1 MPAAGIV
8 LDQGWQFHAGDNPTW
23 AEVTIDE
30 RGWQS
35 INPTL
40 SLRHLPQIEQAG
52 TGWLRLRFRLS
63 PELRRQALLLR
74 IFQYTASEIYFNGH
88 LIRRYGTLSPD
99 PQQVHPYWPDG
110 EPIELL
116 LRDQEEQV
124 LAVRF
129 AHWPHFA
136 LFSDFFVPGFLQA
149 RLEGVE
155 QVVKSN
161 QQESVYKTADMLLMG
176 SFLLLSMLHLGFYI
190 YNSAQRANFFFTLY
204 TLAGAISFFC
214 TGFLDEIQRLEL
226 RLGVDILSYICLQ
239 TGSVL
244 AVRALYSLFRVR
256 LGWIYWSLWAANF
269 LSLVLLIF
277 GSQAS
282 WYPTVGFMLLVTA
295 EQLRLTLG
303 ALRQTRQAAGIIAAG
318 FAISLVLL
326 LVFGFIARYYGPLLM
341 VEVLSIPLHTILTFP
356 AFLSPV
362 LAISLYLA
370 RQFALAS
377 RLLEIKLNQVRMLS
391 RQMLAHQQEKQVML
405 AQQNE
410 TLERQVQLRTAALQR
425 TLNNLQATQDQ
436 LIQSEKMASLGEL
449 TAGIAHEIQN
459 PLNFVNNFADVAVEL
474 LAELNTETLAA
485 LPEPAQEPAH
495 ELVNELTQVLQK
507 IHQHGERADS
517 IVKGMLEHSRLSS
530 GERQP
535 TDLNALADE
544 FLRLS
549 YHGLRAKY
557 KDFNAQ
563 LTTDF
568 DTKLGLVEVAP
579 QDIGRV
585 LLNLFNN
592 AFYAIQQRQA
602 QAGDNYKPEV
612 TVRTRRSAGFVQI
625 TVRDNGTGI
634 PAAILDKIYQPFF
647 TTKPTGEGTGLGL
660 SLSYDIVTKQHKG
673 TLTVETRED
682 HFTAFTVSLPTG
694 EPVNGQMAYQI

>member
-1 MPAAGIV
+1 
-8 LDQGWQFHAGDNPTW
+8 
-23 AEVTIDE
+23 
-30 RGWQS
+30 
-35 INPTL
+35 
-40 SLRHLPQIEQAG
+40 
-52 TGWLRLRFRLS
+52 
-63 PELRRQALLLR
+63 
-74 IFQYTASEIYFNGH
+74 
-88 LIRRYGTLSPD
+88 
-99 PQQVHPYWPDG
+99 
-110 EPIELL
+110 
-116 LRDQEEQV
+116 
-124 LAVRF
+124 
-129 AHWPHFA
+129 
-136 LFSDFFVPGFLQA
+136 
-149 RLEGVE
+149 
-155 QVVKSN
+155 
-161 QQESVYKTADMLLMG
+161 
-176 SFLLLSMLHLGFYI
+176 
-190 YNSAQRANFFFTLY
+190 
-204 TLAGAISFFC
+204 
-214 TGFLDEIQRLEL
+214 
-226 RLGVDILSYICLQ
+226 
-239 TGSVL
+239 
-244 AVRALYSLFRVR
+244 
-256 LGWIYWSLWAANF
+256 
-269 LSLVLLIF
+269 
-277 GSQAS
+277 
-282 WYPTVGFMLLVTA
+282 
-295 EQLRLTLG
+295 
-303 ALRQTRQAAGIIAAG
+303 
-318 FAISLVLL
+318 
-326 LVFGFIARYYGPLLM
+326 M
-341 VEVLSIPLHTILTFP
+341 VEVLSIPLHTMLTFP

-377 RLLEIKLNQVRMLS
+377 RLLEIKLTQVRMLS

-474 LAELNTETLAA
+474 LAELNTETLPA
-485 LPEPAQEPAH
+485 LPGPAQEPAH
-495 ELVNELTQVLQK
+495 ELVSELTQVLQK

-568 DTKLGLVEVAP
+568 DKELGLVEVVP
-579 QDIGRV
+579 QDMGRV

-592 AFYAIQQRQA
+592 AFYATQQRQQ
-602 QAGDNYKPEV
+602 QAGSSYRPEV
-612 TVRTRRSAGFVQI
+612 AVRTRRSAGLVQI

-634 PAAILDKIYQPFF
+634 PAAVLDKIYQPFF
-647 TTKPTGEGTGLGL
+647 TTKPSGEGTGLGL

-673 TLTVETRED
+673 TLTVDTREGQ
-682 HFTAFTVSLPTG
+682 FTAFTVSLPTG